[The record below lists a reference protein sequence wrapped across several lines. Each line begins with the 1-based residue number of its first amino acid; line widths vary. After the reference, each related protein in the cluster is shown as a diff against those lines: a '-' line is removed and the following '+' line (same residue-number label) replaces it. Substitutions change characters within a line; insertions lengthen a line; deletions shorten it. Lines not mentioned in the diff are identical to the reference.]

1 MAKPLIGITLDIAIE
16 NKAHPPRD
24 FYFLDAQNVKAMAEA
39 GAALAMLPHDIDAIE
54 TYLERLD
61 GVMIAGGGWQF
72 PTPRLINFAA
82 TEDLPAEKVQR
93 TRSSLPL
100 SRRRRREMYPY

>member
-39 GAALAMLPHDIDAIE
+39 GAALAMLIGLALLMAFTGIWIWS
-54 TYLERLD
+54 L
-61 GVMIAGGGWQF
+61 
-72 PTPRLINFAA
+72 LI
-82 TEDLPAEKVQR
+82 
-93 TRSSLPL
+93 
-100 SRRRRREMYPY
+100 